1 VTLVVGL
8 NILIYFYV
16 GELSIAIGCSLLLNT
31 VLLLTVGKYI
41 LRYVLFPYS
50 NSIMKFHYSFSMN
63 KKMVE
68 DVQKSFKAGHDI
80 I

>member
-16 GELSIAIGCSLLLNT
+16 GELSIAIGCSLLMNT